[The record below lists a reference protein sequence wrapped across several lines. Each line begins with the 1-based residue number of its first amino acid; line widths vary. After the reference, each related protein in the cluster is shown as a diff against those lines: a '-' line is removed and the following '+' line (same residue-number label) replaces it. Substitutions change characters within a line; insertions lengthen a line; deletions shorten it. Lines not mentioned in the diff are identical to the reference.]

1 MDNKKWF
8 KDAKMGLMIHWGL
21 YSLLAGEYKGKR
33 LPEDREQ
40 IGEWIMKIMRIPV
53 SEYEKLA
60 EAFNPIYFDAEEWV
74 KLAKEAGMQYIVVT
88 TKHHEGFAMFKSEA
102 DSYNVVDAT
111 PFKRDVIKELADAC
125 KKHDMKLGLYYSQ
138 ELDWHEPHG
147 GGYTHEQVG
156 IVDTIWTNEWDF
168 PENDKKDF
176 SICFEKKIKPQV
188 KELLTNYGEIALIW
202 FDTPRVIKPEQSQEL
217 YDMVKKYQPDCLVN
231 SRIGNDLGDYYSC
244 GDNCLDDIKEDELCE
259 CPCTMNHTWGY
270 VSYDNNWKDANKL
283 HETKNKLNASGAN
296 YLINVGPDHLGRIPV
311 PSIEILKEL
320 GKMK

>member
-102 DSYNVVDAT
+102 DKYNIVDAT
-111 PFKRDVIKELADAC
+111 PFKLSFTS
-125 KKHDMKLGLYYSQ
+125 L
-138 ELDWHEPHG
+138 P
-147 GGYTHEQVG
+147 
-156 IVDTIWTNEWDF
+156 
-168 PENDKKDF
+168 DKAYNT
-176 SICFEKKIKPQV
+176 S
-188 KELLTNYGEIALIW
+188 
-202 FDTPRVIKPEQSQEL
+202 
-217 YDMVKKYQPDCLVN
+217 
-231 SRIGNDLGDYYSC
+231 
-244 GDNCLDDIKEDELCE
+244 
-259 CPCTMNHTWGY
+259 
-270 VSYDNNWKDANKL
+270 
-283 HETKNKLNASGAN
+283 
-296 YLINVGPDHLGRIPV
+296 
-311 PSIEILKEL
+311 
-320 GKMK
+320 